1 MKAELDL
8 PNYAT
13 ESDFK
18 NATGADADA
27 SDFAKKVDLA
37 ALKSNVGKLDIGKS
51 EKVPNDWSS
60 LKSKVDKLDIGKLQ
74 TTRVE
79 LNKLSDVVKNNVV
92 KKTE

>member
-27 SDFAKKVDLA
+27 SDFAKKVD
-37 ALKSNVGKLDIGKS
+37 GKLDIGKS

>member
-51 EKVPNDWSS
+51 EKVPND
-60 LKSKVDKLDIGKLQ
+60 
-74 TTRVE
+74 
-79 LNKLSDVVKNNVV
+79 
-92 KKTE
+92 